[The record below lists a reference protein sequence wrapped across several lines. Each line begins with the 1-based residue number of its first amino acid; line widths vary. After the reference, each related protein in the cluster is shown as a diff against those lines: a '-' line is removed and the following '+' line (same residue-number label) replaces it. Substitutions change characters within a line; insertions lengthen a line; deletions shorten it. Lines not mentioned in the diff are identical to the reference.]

1 MMRFYVLH
9 LHIKNWTRVCWRR
22 QFLEVLC
29 MIVFCTKCW
38 IETDSSRQQCPR
50 CGADLAVDSRS
61 YEEKLISSLD
71 HPLPQARA
79 RACWL
84 IGVKQMESGVT
95 KLMSLVQKDADLFVR
110 RAAVQALGRL
120 RSTEA
125 VALLESLIGKSDL
138 WMEAEARKSLHRI
151 KGRLNESK

>member
-1 MMRFYVLH
+1 
-9 LHIKNWTRVCWRR
+9 
-22 QFLEVLC
+22 

-79 RACWL
+79 LCLLAHWRQANGIGRDEIDVACAEGCRPL
-84 IGVKQMESGVT
+84 C
-95 KLMSLVQKDADLFVR
+95 APR
-110 RAAVQALGRL
+110 RRPGAGPP
-120 RSTEA
+120 
-125 VALLESLIGKSDL
+125 
-138 WMEAEARKSLHRI
+138 
-151 KGRLNESK
+151 